1 VWDEVNQR
9 FLEMDAV
16 RVRDLMMDFIKTHHE
31 ETRELIGDI
40 QWVGEDITPPGL
52 VGSVTFMS
60 RSY

>member
-1 VWDEVNQR
+1 
-9 FLEMDAV
+9 MDAV